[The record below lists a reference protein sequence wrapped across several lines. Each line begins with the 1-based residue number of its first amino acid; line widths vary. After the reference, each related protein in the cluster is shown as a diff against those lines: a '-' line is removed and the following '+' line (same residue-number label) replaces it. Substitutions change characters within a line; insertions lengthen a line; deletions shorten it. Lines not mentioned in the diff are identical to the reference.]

1 MQRRRGCALGGGGI
15 QGQVGQRPQTSGFS
29 QRIREAYK
37 AMPSTF
43 WHGSGQGRRGKQD
56 CCILS
61 DPVRPSP
68 THLFKASP
76 LPQTA
81 ANPHLHLCFFSHS
94 SCYFLTHHVI
104 YLLLGWAKSPFSF
117 FCKMLWKSQNRL
129 FDQPNVSCL
138 SLPSK
143 MPASPKNGD
152 FCLFSSLLGPQGL
165 GQRLAHR
172 GCSGNG

>member
-1 MQRRRGCALGGGGI
+1 MLSSACVRHTPAPGPLHCLLPLLECTAPRCPHTPTPAPHPL
-15 QGQVGQRPQTSGFS
+15 QVPL
-29 QRIREAYK
+29 
-37 AMPSTF
+37 M
-43 WHGSGQGRRGKQD
+43 
-56 CCILS
+56 
-61 DPVRPSP
+61 RPSP

-104 YLLLGWAKSPFSF
+104 YLLLGWAKSFCPFSF

-165 GQRLAHR
+165 GQSLAHR